1 MKIAIAWTRIT
12 STVPKELGPLSR
24 VALHAPDYA
33 SENEEQA
40 TATAQTLVDS
50 SSRMGATLRDGRR
63 IERRPDQAERQR
75 ECGRYARIGS
85 HFF

>member
-33 SENEEQA
+33 CENEEQA

-50 SSRMGATLRDGRR
+50 SSRMGATLRAAVESRGA
-63 IERRPDQAERQR
+63 PDQAERQR
-75 ECGRYARIGS
+75 ECGRYAQIGS